1 MRKIFFLLVFCF
13 TSSIAVYSQDLL
25 MDTEDVHEAD
35 VIEPKFNGGGLDKF
49 QEYIHTNF
57 DFKKVTKPGKMVA
70 TFSIDTNGQ
79 LKDIRITEFVEADAA
94 AEYIRVLMSSPKW
107 QSARRAGKPFS
118 VKITLP
124 LTFK

>member
-1 MRKIFFLLVFCF
+1 M
-13 TSSIAVYSQDLL
+13 AVYSQDLL
-25 MDTEDVHEAD
+25 MDTEDVHESD

-49 QEYIHTNF
+49 QEYIHANF

-70 TFSIDTNGQ
+70 SFSIDTNGQ

-94 AEYIRVLMSSPKW
+94 AEYIRVLMQAPKW

-124 LTFK
+124 LIFK